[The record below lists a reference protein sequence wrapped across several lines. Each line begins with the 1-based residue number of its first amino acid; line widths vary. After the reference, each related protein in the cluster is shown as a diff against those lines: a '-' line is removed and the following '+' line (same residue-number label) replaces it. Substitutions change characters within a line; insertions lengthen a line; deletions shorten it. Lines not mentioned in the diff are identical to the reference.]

1 MEGYK
6 YIVENKN
13 ITTKKETKRNGADG
27 TVLEMHN
34 ITSTNHNRLLL
45 QALTGLINL
54 VNK

>member
-1 MEGYK
+1 MG
-6 YIVENKN
+6 VD
-13 ITTKKETKRNGADG
+13 GA
-27 TVLEMHN
+27 VLEMRN